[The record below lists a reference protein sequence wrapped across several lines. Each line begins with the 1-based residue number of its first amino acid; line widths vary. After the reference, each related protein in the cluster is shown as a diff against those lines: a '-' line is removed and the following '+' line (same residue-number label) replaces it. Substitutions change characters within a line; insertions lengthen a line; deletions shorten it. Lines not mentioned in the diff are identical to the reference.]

1 MGVFVCV
8 KERKREIEEQRTEAS
23 KTLQFRS
30 VNTFH
35 TNSGPENEVADEQNV
50 CLCVCMSETDK

>member
-1 MGVFVCV
+1 M

-35 TNSGPENEVADEQNV
+35 TNSGPENEVADEQKCVFV
-50 CLCVCMSETDK
+50 CVHVRDRQIDY